1 MLNPAKAGD
10 SRKHPLWE
18 WGRNVA
24 FSPIIRRENRDLSC
38 SGIEHES
45 AAADSPLGCIAPV
58 FVEIA
63 ESHSR
68 ISVSIGHYNANHAK
82 CKEIIC
88 PETPLPQFLSP
99 FTKISNSI
107 LVKKPSPCYKA
118 VPVQPARRPAPTS
131 RNRSASSTRTEISLF
146 IKPPNFFMLIGFNQK
161 ADKWEFVHLLSS

>member
-18 WGRNVA
+18 WGGNVA
-24 FSPIIRRENRDLSC
+24 FSPIIRRENRDLSY

-45 AAADSPLGCIAPV
+45 AAADSPLGCLAPV

-63 ESHSR
+63 ESYSR

-82 CKEIIC
+82 CKGIIC
-88 PETPLPQFLSP
+88 PETALPQFLSP

-118 VPVQPARRPAPTS
+118 VPVQPTRRPAPTS
-131 RNRSASSTRTEISLF
+131 RSSRASSTRTEIILF
-146 IKPPNFFMLIGFNQK
+146 INPPNFFMLIGFNQEE
-161 ADKWEFVHLLSS
+161 DKWEFVHLLSS

>member
-18 WGRNVA
+18 WGGNVA
-24 FSPIIRRENRDLSC
+24 FSPIIRRENRDLSY

-45 AAADSPLGCIAPV
+45 AAADSPLGCLAPV

-82 CKEIIC
+82 CKGIIC
-88 PETPLPQFLSP
+88 PETALPQFLSP

-118 VPVQPARRPAPTS
+118 VPVQPTRSPAPTS
-131 RNRSASSTRTEISLF
+131 RNKRASRSQPIHFF
-146 IKPPNFFMLIGFNQK
+146 IYLPP
-161 ADKWEFVHLLSS
+161 